1 MYEAGLKTGH
11 TGFRSLCK
19 AGHRVKAVLS
29 LGARRFGRARLL
41 GHGGDF
47 GGLGQAPPGA
57 AWPSRCAA
65 LRSV

>member
-11 TGFRSLCK
+11 PGFRCLCK
-19 AGHRVKAVLS
+19 AGRRVNAVLS
-29 LGARRFGRARLL
+29 LGARRFGRARFL